1 MNTIQKTLTMICAIG
16 LAGTAMATPNG
27 RPFVEIDNQIVE
39 VQGQITSLQ
48 DQMAALVAT
57 VDDIALR
64 TAANE
69 SAIVTLEAANLDLQA
84 QIDASTGDVAAL
96 SAEVANNTTLIGM
109 LNDEI
114 AVINGLLADAQQIE
128 SGICPDGQILQYQDA
143 NRTVCQPNA
152 WPDAV
157 AVIVNHTLRIGAGRT
172 ANLTLGC
179 AYGAA
184 PAKQAQNLTI
194 SQAGDVHTLRINN
207 YGNRF
212 VATLQNRSNM
222 AQTVNASIV
231 CASPY

>member
-16 LAGTAMATPNG
+16 LAGTVMATPNG
-27 RPFVEIDNQIVE
+27 KPFVEIDNQIVE
-39 VQGQITSLQ
+39 VQGQVNSLQ

-69 SAIVTLEAANLDLQA
+69 GAIATLEASNLDLQA

-114 AVINGLLADAQQIE
+114 AVINALLADAQQIE
-128 SGICPDGQILQYQDA
+128 AGICPDGQILQFQDA
-143 NRTVCQPNA
+143 NRTVCQPNN
-152 WPDAV
+152 WPSEAGT
-157 AVIVNHTLRIGAGRT
+157 IINSTLRIAPGRT
-172 ANLTLGC
+172 ASFNIGC
-179 AYGAA
+179 VYETA
-184 PAKQAQNLTI
+184 PVKRAQNLTI
-194 SQAGDVHTLRINN
+194 SQNGDVHTLRINN

-212 VATLQNRSNM
+212 VASLQNRSNM
-222 AQTVNASIV
+222 WQTVNASILCTAV
-231 CASPY
+231 N